1 MEKDETMRL
10 LVALV
15 MAMALVFAGPARA
28 QVESREGIALQNQIL
43 ELRRDLQN
51 LRNDQGR
58 GSSPSSSYGS
68 SLGGRSQAPAA
79 GGGAIE
85 LTATLLDRVSQLED
99 QVRQLNGRIDE
110 LSNTQQR
117 QNADLAKQIADLQ
130 FRLDNTPAAGGARP
144 PAAIVQPS
152 QAPANLGTLPVG
164 NEPPPPPPVKRTPE
178 LALQEGNAALARRD
192 YAGAEASAREV
203 LAAAKAT
210 PRGYDAQFLLAQAKA
225 GQKDYA
231 NAALAYNDAY
241 TRNKTG
247 ARAQDSLIGLAASL
261 VALNQKPAACGA
273 LDTLRAQF
281 PQPRP
286 DIAPRE
292 ASIRAASGCRP

>member
-1 MEKDETMRL
+1 M
-10 LVALV
+10 
-15 MAMALVFAGPARA
+15 
-28 QVESREGIALQNQIL
+28 
-43 ELRRDLQN
+43 
-51 LRNDQGR
+51 
-58 GSSPSSSYGS
+58 
-68 SLGGRSQAPAA
+68 
-79 GGGAIE
+79 
-85 LTATLLDRVSQLED
+85 TATLLDRVSQLED

-130 FRLDNTPAAGGARP
+130 FRLDNAPGAAGAKPTGAV
-144 PAAIVQPS
+144 ATPS

-164 NEPPPPPPVKRTPE
+164 TEPPPAIKRSPE

-192 YAGAEASAREV
+192 YASAENSAREV
-203 LAAAKAT
+203 LASAKAT

-225 GQKDYA
+225 GQKDFA

-273 LDTLRAQF
+273 LDTLRSQF
-281 PQPRP
+281 PQPRS